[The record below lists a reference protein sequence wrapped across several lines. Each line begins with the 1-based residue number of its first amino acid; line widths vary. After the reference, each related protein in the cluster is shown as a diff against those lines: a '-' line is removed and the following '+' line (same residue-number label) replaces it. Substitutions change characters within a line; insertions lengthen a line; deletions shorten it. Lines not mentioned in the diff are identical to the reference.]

1 MKFITVRV
9 TKDFD
14 HQLRLAAAQMDMS
27 RSRLVRL
34 ALKEK
39 LARLDR
45 TELGDAGP
53 DWAECVLE
61 GEPNIEHATQ
71 ERHEIVA

>member
-39 LARLDR
+39 LDRLDR
-45 TELGDAGP
+45 AASGNAGP
-53 DWAECVLE
+53 DWTVCGL
-61 GEPNIEHATQ
+61 GDEPEPKSGAFENA
-71 ERHEIVA
+71 